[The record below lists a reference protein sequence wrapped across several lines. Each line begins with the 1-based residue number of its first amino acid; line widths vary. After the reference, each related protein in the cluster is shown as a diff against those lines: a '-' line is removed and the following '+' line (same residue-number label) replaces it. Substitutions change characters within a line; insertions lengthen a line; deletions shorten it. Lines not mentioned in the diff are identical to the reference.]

1 MDGNVFASGSSDLT
15 FRVWDIRMKNAA
27 FRAFEKNK
35 CGVSSIRF
43 MPENMNTLAVGYE
56 DASVKIWDLRALWPV
71 AKLNDKG
78 YESVTSMAFSKSG
91 RLLFSSHN
99 ATKVKVW
106 DILVE
111 SKVSEFGGDNGQH
124 HDVVKSVSMSED
136 GSTLL
141 SSGKDGLIHKWQ
153 VVSKK

>member
-15 FRVWDIRMKNAA
+15 FRVWDIRMKNPA
-27 FRAFEKNK
+27 FRVYEKNK

-43 MPENMNTLAVGYE
+43 MPENINTLAVGYE
-56 DASVKIWDLRALWPV
+56 DASVRIWDLRAVWPIG
-71 AKLNDKG
+71 KLNDKG

-99 ATKVKVW
+99 ANKIKVW
-106 DILVE
+106 DILTE
-111 SKVSEFGGDNGQH
+111 TKLWEFGGDPDH
-124 HDVVKSVSMSED
+124 TDVIKAVNMSED

-141 SSGKDGLIHKWQ
+141 SSGKDGFIHKWQ
-153 VVSKK
+153 VKAK